1 MKKPRQKNVFRRL
14 ALLILLIGLTPSLLF
29 AQKILKGKV
38 FDENNLPMPGAGIKL
53 KKSGATTVTSSDG
66 AFTISAPADELAF
79 IVSFIGYP
87 SKEVTIKNDQSTYN
101 ITLIPDSKNLNEVVV
116 VGYGQQRKSDVTG
129 SVAGIKGDALLEVPA
144 ANAVAAL
151 QGRVSGVDISRN
163 SSRPGAGGQIRIRGN
178 RSLSGTSDPLIV
190 LDGVPFN
197 GSINELNNDDIASI
211 DILKDASST
220 AIYGFRGSNGVI
232 LITTK
237 RGKIGKPQLNYN
249 AYYGTSKVRDQYDQF
264 SGPEFVAFRN
274 AASPAYTAGYSPLE
288 QAGIANGTST
298 NWQDYLY
305 RTAQV
310 TDQQLSIY
318 GGTEDVKYGLSSG
331 YFNETGVIVGIGFE
345 RYSLNTTIDANVSKR
360 IKVGLSTRNTLTYGN
375 GAGVNPLYATMR
387 ITPLAPAFNA
397 DGSLYLYP
405 QDGTVDQTATANPL
419 TLEDTDNIVDR
430 TRRLRTNNVL
440 YGEVSIIDGLK
451 YKLNLGLDFRQ
462 ENRGTFSG
470 PKTIIRPDATSAAQ
484 ATASLSNGESY
495 TLLIEN
501 ILTYSKTIAK
511 DHRLDFTGLFSIQRD
526 RGFTNAFNAV
536 GFPSEA
542 IQYYNFFL
550 AKSITQVD
558 GGANGFYRSG
568 LQSFM
573 GRVNY
578 AYKDRYLATFTFR
591 RDGSSVFPTNPYLNY
606 PAAAIGWNIT
616 NEDFMKNQKVFSNLK
631 LRASYGVTGNPS
643 IPTDA
648 TRGSL
653 LNNSYNYGAENVQ
666 GYYIGSLANL
676 DLRWESTK
684 QFNIGLDYGILNNRI
699 TGSVEV
705 YKQNTDDLII
715 NKQLPRSN
723 GATSFFTNAA
733 STSGKGIEF
742 NISSQNIV
750 ASKTNGFTWSTDFNF
765 SINREKIVKLA
776 DESTKQD
783 VGNGWFVGQPINVI
797 YDYTN
802 IGIWQTSEALE
813 AAKYGATPGQIKIAD
828 ISGPSGIPD
837 GAITDAD
844 RSIIGTFQPKVI
856 LGMTQRISY
865 KGFDL
870 STVVF
875 SRLGNK
881 IVVPYLTTDGSGTGY
896 FAFLNGRVNQVK
908 VDYWSPTNPTNAF
921 PRPAG
926 GATNLPYS
934 STLGYRDGSF
944 IKVRSINLGYNFSSL
959 LAAKMGLAGLRVYA
973 TANNPFILYSPFV
986 KSGLGVDPEGTG
998 VGGAIGGNQSVQ
1010 NGRAITVGLD
1020 LPSTRQF
1027 LFGLNAKF

>member
-1 MKKPRQKNVFRRL
+1 MRKPEQKTFLKRL
-14 ALLILLIGLTPSLLF
+14 MLLILLLGFMPTLLF

-38 FDENNLPMPGAGIKL
+38 LDEKNQPMPGAGIKL
-53 KKSGATTVTSSDG
+53 KLSGKTTVSGDDG
-66 AFTISAPADELAF
+66 SFSISAGENEKVL

-87 SKEVTIKNDQSTYN
+87 AKEVEIRAGVSTYN
-101 ITLIPDSKNLNEVVV
+101 VVLTPDSKMLEDVVV
-116 VGYGQQRKSDVTG
+116 VGYGQQKKSDVTG

-144 ANAVAAL
+144 ANPIAAL
-151 QGRVSGVDISRN
+151 QGRVSGVDISRS
-163 SSRPGAGGQIRIRGN
+163 SSRPGGAGQIRIRGN

-197 GSINELNNDDIASI
+197 GSVNEINNDDVASI

-237 RGKIGKPQLNYN
+237 RGRVGKPQLSYN
-249 AYYGTSKVRDQYDQF
+249 AYYGFSQIRDQYNQF
-264 SGPEFVAFRN
+264 NGPEFVAFRN
-274 AASPAYTAGYSPLE
+274 SASPAYTAGYSPLE
-288 QAGIANGTST
+288 LQGIANGTST

-305 RTAQV
+305 KRGFV
-310 TDQQLSIY
+310 TDQQIGISGGSEGINY
-318 GGTEDVKYGLSSG
+318 GISG
-331 YFNETGVIVGIGFE
+331 GYYNEAGVITGVGFE
-345 RYSLNTTIDANVSKR
+345 RYALNTTIDANVNKF
-360 IKVGLSTRNTLTYGN
+360 IKIGLTTRNTLTYGN

-387 ITPLAPAFNA
+387 ITPLAPPYNA

-419 TLEDTDNIVDR
+419 TLENRDNIVDR

-462 ENRGTFSG
+462 ENRGTFFG
-470 PKTIIRPDATSAAQ
+470 PKTIIKPDAATSAQ
-484 ATASLSNGESY
+484 ATASIANSEAWTFLA
-495 TLLIEN
+495 EN
-501 ILTYSKTIAK
+501 ILTYNKTIAK
-511 DHRLDFTGLFSIQRD
+511 DHRIDVPALYSVQRD
-526 RGFTNAFNAV
+526 RGFNNAFNGV

-542 IQYYNFFL
+542 VQYYNFFL
-550 AKSITQVD
+550 AQTVTAVD
-558 GGANGFYRSG
+558 GGAGGFSRGG

-573 GRVNY
+573 GRINY
-578 AYKDRYLATFTFR
+578 AYKDRYMATFTFR
-591 RDGSSVFPTNPYLNY
+591 RDGSSVFPVNPYLNY
-606 PAAAIGWNIT
+606 PAAAIGWNIS
-616 NEDFMKNQKVFSNLK
+616 NEDFMKNQKVVSNLK

-653 LNNSYNYGAENVQ
+653 QSNRYDYGAENVQ

-684 QFNIGLDYGILNNRI
+684 QLNIGLDYGFLNNRI
-699 TGSVEV
+699 TGSIEV

-723 GATSFFTNAA
+723 GATSFYTNAA
-733 STSGKGIEF
+733 ATSGRGIEF
-742 NISSQNIV
+742 SISSLNI
-750 ASKTNGFTWSTDFNF
+750 APAKTGDFSWSTDFNF
-765 SINREKIVKLA
+765 SINREKIVRLA
-776 DESTKQD
+776 DGSTQQD

-797 YDYTN
+797 YDFTKL
-802 IGIWQTSEALE
+802 GIWQTSEAVE
-813 AAKYGATPGQIKIAD
+813 AASYAGYSALPGQIKIAD
-828 ISGPSGIPD
+828 LNGDKTIN
-837 GAITDAD
+837 DAD
-844 RSIIGTFQPKVI
+844 RSIIGTFQPKII
-856 LGMTQRISY
+856 LGMTQRVAY
-865 KGFDL
+865 KNFDL
-870 STVVF
+870 SVVAF

-881 IVVPYLTTDGSGTGY
+881 IVVPYLTTDGGSTGY

-908 VDYWSPTNPTNAF
+908 VDYWTPTNPTNAF

-926 GATNLPYS
+926 GATSLPYS
-934 STLGYRDGSF
+934 STLGYYDGSF
-944 IKVRSINLGYNFSSL
+944 VKIRSINLGYNFST
-959 LAAKMGLAGLRVYA
+959 GLANRLGLSGLRIYA

-986 KSGLGVDPEGTG
+986 KSGLGIDPEGTG
-998 VGGAIGGNQSVQ
+998 VGGALGNNAVA

>member
-1 MKKPRQKNVFRRL
+1 
-14 ALLILLIGLTPSLLF
+14 
-29 AQKILKGKV
+29 
-38 FDENNLPMPGAGIKL
+38 MPGAGIKL
-53 KKSGATTVTSSDG
+53 KKSGVSTITNANG
-66 AFTISAPADELAF
+66 EFTISAPNDEVAF
-79 IVSFIGYP
+79 IVSYIGYP
-87 SKEVTIKNDQSTYN
+87 SQEIAIRSDQSSYT
-101 ITLIPDSKNLNEVVV
+101 ISLASDSKILGEVVI
-116 VGYGQQRKSDVTG
+116 VGYGQQRRSDVTG
-129 SVAGIKGDALLEVPA
+129 AVAGIKGEALLEVPA
-144 ANAVAAL
+144 ANPIAAL

-178 RSLSGTSDPLIV
+178 RSLTSTSDPFIV
-190 LDGVPFN
+190 LDGAPFY
-197 GSINELNNDDIASI
+197 GSVNEINTDDIASI

-237 RGKIGKPQLNYN
+237 RGNIGKPQLAYN
-249 AYYGTSKVRDQYDQF
+249 AYYGVSKVRDQYDQF
-264 SGPEFVAFRN
+264 TGPEFVAFRN
-274 AASPAYTAGYSPLE
+274 AAAPAYTAGYSPLE
-288 QAGIANGTST
+288 LSGIANGTST

-305 RTAQV
+305 QTAQV
-310 TDQQLSIY
+310 TDQQLRVAGGSEGVSY
-318 GGTEDVKYGLSSG
+318 GVSAG
-331 YFNETGVIVGIGFE
+331 YFNETGVVTGIGFE
-345 RYSLNTTIDANVSKR
+345 RYALNTTIDATVSSR
-360 IKVGLSTRNTLTYGN
+360 IKIGLSTRNTLTYGL

-387 ITPLAPAFNA
+387 ITPLAPAYNT

-419 TLEDTDNIVDR
+419 TLEDRDNILDR

-462 ENRGTFSG
+462 ENRGTFFG

-484 ATASLSNGESY
+484 ATASLSNGEAY
-495 TLLIEN
+495 TLLVEN
-501 ILTYSKTIAK
+501 LVTYNKTIAT
-511 DHRLDFTGLFSIQRD
+511 DHRIDFTGLFSIQRD
-526 RGFTNAFNAV
+526 RGFNNAFNAV

-542 IQYYNFFL
+542 VQYYNFFL
-550 AKSITQVD
+550 AKTITQVD
-558 GGANGFYRSG
+558 GGAGGFTRSG
-568 LQSFM
+568 LMSFM
-573 GRVNY
+573 GRLNY

-591 RDGSSVFPTNPYLNY
+591 RDGSSVFPTNHFLNY
-606 PAAAIGWNIT
+606 PAAAIGWNII
-616 NEDFMKNQKVFSNLK
+616 NEDFMKNQKVVSNLK
-631 LRASYGVTGNPS
+631 LRASYGVTGNPG

-653 LNNSYNYGAENVQ
+653 LNNNYNYGAENVQ

-676 DLRWESTK
+676 DLRWEDTK
-684 QFNIGLDYGILNNRI
+684 QFNIGLDFGFLTNRI
-699 TGSVEV
+699 TGSIEV
-705 YKQNTDDLII
+705 YKQKSANLIV

-723 GATSFFTNAA
+723 GATSFYTNAA
-733 STSGKGIEF
+733 TTSGRGIEF
-742 NISSQNIV
+742 SISSQNITAKK
-750 ASKTNGFTWSTDFNF
+750 ASGFTWSTDFNF
-765 SINREKIVKLA
+765 AINREKIIELA
-776 DESTKQD
+776 DKSTIQD

-802 IGIWQTSEALE
+802 IGVWQTSEALE

-828 ISGPSGIPD
+828 ISGPSGVPD

-856 LGMTQRISY
+856 LGMTQRVSY

-870 STVVF
+870 STVLF

-881 IVVPYLTTDGSGTGY
+881 IVAPYLTTDGSGTGY
-896 FAFLNGRVNQVK
+896 FAFLNGRVNQVR
-908 VDYWSPTNPTNAF
+908 VDYWTPTNPTNAF

-944 IKVRSINLGYNFSSL
+944 VKVRSINLGYNFSSAIASKL
-959 LAAKMGLAGLRVYA
+959 GLAGLRVYA

-998 VGGAIGGNQSVQ
+998 TGGAIGGGQSV
-1010 NGRAITVGLD
+1010 NARAITVGLD

-1027 LFGLNAKF
+1027 LFGVNAKF